1 VSAPHIVEIDSGLIE
16 GVASDGGRSRVFKG
30 IPFASPP
37 VGALRWREP
46 QPVEPWSGVRPAKQY
61 GCAPVQPAMA
71 DDSLMRQFSFATPP
85 ECGIAEDC
93 LYLNVWT
100 EADTTDSKRPV
111 IVWIYGGGHRVG
123 SGSHPVADGTRLA
136 ELGAVVV
143 SINYRLGALGYLAH
157 PELTRASGA
166 WGASGNYAGLDLV
179 AALQWIQR
187 NIAAFGGDPSCV
199 TLFGQSAGAAH
210 VNVLAASPMA
220 RGLFHR
226 VVVHSSGRFAGGPM
240 GAPMK
245 TLAEAE
251 RDGERLLSSLGA
263 HTLDDLRSMPADSM
277 PGPRGFWNPIVDGRL
292 LRDSVQ
298 TVFERG
304 EETRVPVLA
313 GYTANEAAPYPQA
326 DLHTRES
333 FVRYAEQTYGNMAGA
348 FLRLYPHETDLDAAR
363 SSYLLR
369 RDTAFAYQPYKY
381 ARFASNGEMDTWL
394 FNFTR
399 EVPLPG
405 ELQFHEPAPPQG
417 YGAYHGAELWYV
429 FNTLRNQ
436 PWQWTAD
443 DERLAQHMARYWLE
457 FARSGNPNVDGL
469 PEWRPF
475 GAAAPHAMH
484 LGTRIALDVP
494 INLAA
499 LEFHDAWFCAER
511 ERASGFAPLLSN

>member
-1 VSAPHIVEIDSGLIE
+1 VSAPCIVEIDSGLIE
-16 GVASDGGRSRVFKG
+16 GIGGDGGRCRIFKG
-30 IPFASPP
+30 IPFAAPP

-46 QPVEPWSGVRPAKQY
+46 QPFEPWQGVRPAKHY
-61 GCAPVQPAMA
+61 GCAPVQPSMP

-100 EADTTDSKRPV
+100 SADTRDSKRPV

-123 SGSHPVADGTRLA
+123 SGSHPVAEGTRLA

-143 SINYRLGALGYLAH
+143 SVNYRLGALGYLAH
-157 PELTRASGA
+157 PELTHASGA
-166 WGASGNYAGLDLV
+166 WGASGNYAGLDLI

-210 VNVLAASPMA
+210 VTVLAASPMA

-226 VVVHSSGRFAGGPM
+226 VIVHSSGRFAGGPM

-245 TLAEAE
+245 TLDEAE

-263 HTLDDLRSMPADSM
+263 HTLDDLHKMPADAM
-277 PGPRGFWNPIVDGRL
+277 PGPRGFWNPIIDGRL
-292 LRDSVQ
+292 LCESVQ
-298 TVFERG
+298 AVFERG

-326 DLHTRES
+326 DLHKRDG
-333 FVRYAEQTYGNMAGA
+333 FVRYAEATYGDLAGA
-348 FLRLYPHETDLDAAR
+348 FLRLYPHSTDREAAR

-381 ARFASNGEMDTWL
+381 ARLASAAGMADTWL

-399 EVPLPG
+399 EVPLPPA
-405 ELQFHEPAPPQG
+405 LAFHEPAPPQG

-429 FNTLRNQ
+429 FDTLRLK
-436 PWQWTAD
+436 PWPWTAE
-443 DERLAQHMARYWLE
+443 DERFARHMASYWLA
-457 FARSGNPNVDGL
+457 FARTGNPNVDGQ
-469 PEWRPF
+469 PEWRRF
-475 GAAAPHAMH
+475 SADTPHAMH
-484 LGTRIALDVP
+484 FGTHITMGAP
-494 INLAA
+494 INLEA
-499 LEFHDAWFCAER
+499 LEFHDAWFSNAHER
-511 ERASGFAPLLSN
+511 VC